1 VFALK
6 NAPECVVIS
15 VRIRELCMPDVQTN
29 SALPGGPFAWR
40 SAVGRVARWLTRSL
54 LPVPPTAAAPP
65 PASEAALTSIE
76 VQKLD
81 RLVAERTAELEKAR
95 AEAEEANR
103 AKALFLANISHE
115 LRTPMHAVLSYAQL
129 GRDAAPGE
137 QREYFERIAERGQ
150 ALLHMLS
157 DLLDLSR
164 LEAGSMS
171 MEFAPYDIESLARDA
186 VSTIAKHCAK
196 RGVRFEVQRL
206 PNCERCR
213 VLADSVLLGKAFSN
227 LLENAAR
234 FSPQGGVVRVLL
246 SNVSIENEPGFGAAG
261 LTGIEIAVIDHG
273 VGIPE
278 AELESV
284 FDKFVQSSKTR
295 TNAGGTGLGLAICR
309 AIVQVHGGRIWA
321 SNNRGP
327 GATLHVVLPLAVGAG
342 RGTV

>member
-1 VFALK
+1 VFTLK
-6 NAPECVVIS
+6 KSAECVVIS
-15 VRIRELCMPDVQTN
+15 MRIRELCMPDVQTN
-29 SALPGGPFAWR
+29 SVLPNGPFALR
-40 SAVGRVARWLTRSL
+40 NAVGRVARWLGRSL
-54 LPVPPTAAAPP
+54 LHAPQGEAP
-65 PASEAALTSIE
+65 QPASDANLTSMQ
-76 VQKLD
+76 VAKLD

-95 AEAEEANR
+95 AEAEAANR

-129 GRDAAPGE
+129 GRDANPGE

-164 LEAGSMS
+164 LESGSMS
-171 MEFAPYDIESLARDA
+171 MEFAPYDLESLARDA
-186 VSTIAKHCAK
+186 VCTIAKEHEAQ
-196 RGVRFEVQRL
+196 GVRFEVYRM

-213 VLADSVLLGKAFSN
+213 VLADAVLLGKVLSN

-234 FSPQGGVVRVLL
+234 FSPQGSAVRVLL
-246 SNVSIENEPGFGAAG
+246 SNISIENEPGFGDAG
-261 LTGIEIAVIDHG
+261 LTGIEVAVVDQGI
-273 VGIPE
+273 GIPD
-278 AELESV
+278 AELELV

-321 SNNRGP
+321 SNNCGQ

-342 RGTV
+342 RGVV